1 MEVDRTD
8 FPAMLP
14 TMLKHI
20 SNAHFVAFDLEL
32 SGIPTRQRNAGGG
45 GRQTLQ
51 QRYTEVKRAA
61 ETFHIL
67 QFGLTC
73 VEQDERN
80 EKYLLRSYNF
90 NLSPLISDGLDVE
103 REFTYSTGA
112 VDFLLSVGYSMDSP
126 FKDGVPYL
134 TREETTAARK
144 RAMKRSDRASIPD
157 IVIRPDDEKALK
169 FMKRVRKEI
178 DAWMKLPRVCHVS
191 RCRDNRLHCN
201 YLAFT
206 TNHDVTM
213 LMNVGGQSVLE
224 RRRQNDTGELQV
236 ATQWLREAIDSSDRA
251 SRISRPTDIWN
262 QGLRSSR
269 D

>member
-20 SNAHFVAFDLEL
+20 SHAHFVAFDLEL

-73 VEQDERN
+73 VEQDEQN

-90 NLSPLISDGLDVE
+90 NLSPLIGDGLDVE

-134 TREETTAARK
+134 TREETRAARK
-144 RAMKRSDRASIPD
+144 RALEKSDRASIPD
-157 IVIRPDDEKALK
+157 ITIRPDDEKALK

-178 DAWMKLPRVCHVS
+178 DAWQKLPRVC
-191 RCRDNRLHCN
+191 LTFGPHC
-201 YLAFT
+201 
-206 TNHDVTM
+206 V
-213 LMNVGGQSVLE
+213 
-224 RRRQNDTGELQV
+224 
-236 ATQWLREAIDSSDRA
+236 I
-251 SRISRPTDIWN
+251 
-262 QGLRSSR
+262 
-269 D
+269 